1 MQDTTLF
8 ETILGITTPWHVAR
22 VELKTESGKS
32 FDAVMSKERAV
43 GTAVSTFAHRIM
55 LNVNGL
61 RGNLPETW
69 SLPREHPGALKRM
82 RKTRMKWARKRAT

>member
-43 GTAVSTFAHRIM
+43 GTAVSTSPT
-55 LNVNGL
+55 G
-61 RGNLPETW
+61 
-69 SLPREHPGALKRM
+69 SC
-82 RKTRMKWARKRAT
+82 